1 MAKVQHISGI
11 TKRLPF
17 EDLDFYDLFRITFEN
32 SELGRM
38 KRLLPL
44 REMAENFGLASKRPE
59 RKRGPKPFF
68 SPEGKVAL
76 MFLKNYTQLS
86 APKLLE
92 QLNGNIHYQIFCDIY
107 INPLRPL
114 TNYKLI
120 DDIASELAGKLKIQQ
135 QQDILAE
142 TWKPYMKDLDT
153 FYTDAT
159 CYESEMRY
167 PTDRKLLWECCEKAY
182 SIMCA
187 VCQRL
192 GVHRPRTKYLD
203 VKKANLTYVKQRRHG
218 KLQQRKITRR
228 LIKLLGK
235 ILQEIRRIGREHEQ
249 GEILTDKEK
258 SVMETI
264 TKVYRQQRNH
274 FENDNPRESI
284 PDRIVSIS
292 KPYVRPIVRGKEV
305 RPVEFGAKCN
315 NIQVDGISFIE
326 KLSFNAFNEGTRL
339 EHCIKMHRRLFKV
352 YVKKIGGDTGYAGTA
367 NRNLCKEMGI
377 QTSFVKRGRPS
388 TEKKERDFVRQEL
401 ARVRATAMEGSFG
414 TQKEHYAMRRIRA
427 RKKKNEILYIFFGIH
442 TANVVHLAERL
453 AEQEKAKAA

>member
-1 MAKVQHISGI
+1 
-11 TKRLPF
+11 
-17 EDLDFYDLFRITFEN
+17 
-32 SELGRM
+32 M

-44 REMAENFGLASKRPE
+44 HEMAVNFGLVPDRHE

-92 QLNGNIHYQIFCDIY
+92 QLNGNVHYQIFCDIY

-120 DDIASELAGKLKIQQ
+120 DDIASELSDKLKIQQ

-142 TWKPYMKDLDT
+142 GWKPYMKDLDT

-167 PTDRKLLWECCEKAY
+167 PTDQKLLWECNEKAY
-182 SIMCA
+182 SIMYA

-192 GVHRPRTKYLD
+192 GIHRPRTKYLD
-203 VKKANLTYVKQRRHG
+203 VEKANLAYVKQRKHS
-218 KLQQRKITRR
+218 KSQQRKIIRR
-228 LIKLLGK
+228 LIRLLGK
-235 ILQEIRRIGREHEQ
+235 ILQEIRKTYRNYDDMEDV
-249 GEILTDKEK
+249 LTVKEK
-258 SVMETI
+258 NVMEII
-264 TKVYRQQRNH
+264 TKVYRQQKTH
-274 FENDNPRESI
+274 FGNDNPRESI

-305 RPVEFGAKCN
+305 KNVEFGAKCN
-315 NIQVDGISFIE
+315 NILVDGISFIE
-326 KLSFNAFNEGTRL
+326 KLSFNAFSEGTRL
-339 EHCIKMHRRLFKV
+339 EHCIKMHKRLFKV
-352 YVKKIGGDTGYAGTA
+352 DAKKIGGDTGYASTA

-377 QTSFVKRGRPS
+377 QTSFVNRGRPAAEMQ
-388 TEKKERDFVRQEL
+388 EKDYVRQEL

-414 TQKEHYAMRRIRA
+414 TQKEHYAMRRIKA
-427 RKKKNEILYIFFGIH
+427 RKRKTEILYIFFGIH

-453 AEQEKAKAA
+453 AEQEQTKAA

>member
-44 REMAENFGLASKRPE
+44 HEMAVNFGLVPDRHN
-59 RKRGPKPFF
+59 RKRGRKPFF

-76 MFLKNYTQLS
+76 MFLKMHTGLS
-86 APKLLE
+86 APKLLD
-92 QLNGNIHYQIFCDIY
+92 QLNGNVHYQIFCNIS
-107 INPLRPL
+107 INPLSPL
-114 TNYKLI
+114 KNYKLI
-120 DDIASELAGKLKIQQ
+120 DDIIGELSDKLKIQQ

-142 TWKPYMKDLDT
+142 AWKPYMKDLDT

-167 PTDRKLLWECCEKAY
+167 PTDQKLLWESCEKAY

-192 GVHRPRTKYLD
+192 GIHRPRTKYLD
-203 VKKANLTYVKQRRHG
+203 VEKANLTYAKQRKHN
-218 KLQQRKITRR
+218 KSQQRKITRR

-235 ILQEIRRIGREHEQ
+235 ILAEVRKICRVHDDAEDV
-249 GEILTDKEK
+249 LTVKEK
-258 SVMETI
+258 NVMEII
-264 TKVYRQQRNH
+264 TKVYRQQKNH
-274 FENDNPRESI
+274 FENNNPRESI

-305 RPVEFGAKCN
+305 KSVEFGAKCN
-315 NIQVDGISFIE
+315 NIQVGGISFIE

-339 EHCIKMHRRLFKV
+339 EHCIKMHRRLV
-352 YVKKIGGDTGYAGTA
+352 QGGREED
-367 NRNLCKEMGI
+367 
-377 QTSFVKRGRPS
+377 
-388 TEKKERDFVRQEL
+388 
-401 ARVRATAMEGSFG
+401 
-414 TQKEHYAMRRIRA
+414 RR
-427 RKKKNEILYIFFGIH
+427 
-442 TANVVHLAERL
+442 
-453 AEQEKAKAA
+453 

>member
-1 MAKVQHISGI
+1 
-11 TKRLPF
+11 
-17 EDLDFYDLFRITFEN
+17 
-32 SELGRM
+32 M

-44 REMAENFGLASKRPE
+44 HEMAVNFGLVSKRYE

-76 MFLKNYTQLS
+76 MFLKMYTQLS

-92 QLNGNIHYQIFCDIY
+92 QLNGNIHYQIFCDIS

-120 DDIASELAGKLKIQQ
+120 DDIASELADKLKIQQ

-142 TWKPYMKDLDT
+142 MWKPYMKDLDT

-167 PTDRKLLWECCEKAY
+167 PTDQKLLWECCEKAY
-182 SIMCA
+182 SIMCT

-192 GVHRPRTKYLD
+192 GIHRPRTKFLD
-203 VKKANLTYVKQRRHG
+203 VEKANLAYVKQRKHS
-218 KLQQRKITRR
+218 KSQQRKIIRR
-228 LIKLLGK
+228 LIRLLGK
-235 ILQEIRRIGREHEQ
+235 ILQEIRKTCRNHDDMEDV
-249 GEILTDKEK
+249 LTVKEK
-258 SVMETI
+258 NVMEI
-264 TKVYRQQRNH
+264 VTKVYRQQKNH
-274 FENDNPRESI
+274 FENNNPRESI
-284 PDRIVSIS
+284 PDRIVSVS

-305 RPVEFGAKCN
+305 KNVEFGAKCN
-315 NIQVDGISFIE
+315 NILIDGISFIE

-339 EHCIKMHRRLFKV
+339 EHCIKMHKRLFKV
-352 YVKKIGGDTGYAGTA
+352 DAKKIGGDTGYAGTA

-377 QTSFVKRGRPS
+377 QTSFVNRGRPAN
-388 TEKKERDFVRQEL
+388 EKKDKDYVRQEL

-414 TQKEHYAMRRIRA
+414 TQKEHYDMRRIKA
-427 RKKKNEILYIFFGIH
+427 RKKKTEILYIFFGIH

-453 AEQEKAKAA
+453 AEQEQEQTKAA